1 MIQILIVDDEKIER
15 NGIKFLLKQL
25 HMEAEIREA
34 VNGMKALEALEESPA
49 DILLTDIKMPF
60 MDGLELAENVMKKY
74 PQTKMVIFSGYGEF
88 EYARKAMK
96 SGVDSYILKPVDPEE
111 FRNTMEKV
119 LQEIEG
125 ERLEDERKEKNRNFV
140 REHVLLSLL
149 NGAAPQDLAASLGG
163 TDSLEYV
170 QDFHNM
176 MLLEFDREF
185 FGRTGLDFLEN
196 LREEMKEPFLYL
208 NMNPQ
213 QGIILLEQEIDVE
226 VRKEMAQKLL
236 DAIQE
241 KYAEKCYIAVSREF
255 ERPVKLAEEM
265 ERLELLMENKF
276 YVPEDRVFSE
286 EQQTEANLSQID
298 DDALMKQIRQDI
310 KMKDM
315 AGLRR
320 HFEGLC
326 EKYHG
331 KKNFSQMYVKFIFS
345 NLLKDVYEI
354 LPKEKSGGLNQ
365 DIDRLYRTNDFQEV
379 TEIINEGIKLL
390 EQSFAINPQMEH
402 REIET
407 VKQYIYAH
415 YGEELSVDMLADQ
428 VFLAPS
434 YLSHIFKKETGQNLS
449 KFIKALRMEKAK
461 EMLEEMHPDAV
472 ICAVGADPARPPIPG
487 LDNPKVITCKGGLD
501 LRPEDMNVD
510 ADSLKT
516 VFSGSPSFDA
526 GEKTFSSVTR
536 EVQGEVLESYKAF
549 VDFFLGLDAVIS
561 FQNYFGV
568 PSNRFPRYR
577 EILLAKADE
586 YLATMLDER
595 GHEASRQEQNPR
607 VGDALFFYPVCG
619 AINALGY
626 AIAVERV

>member
-34 VNGMKALEALEESPA
+34 VNGVKALEALEESPA

-125 ERLEDERKEKNRNFV
+125 ERLEDERKEMNRNFV

-163 TDSLEYV
+163 TDSQEYV

-208 NMNPQ
+208 NINPQ
-213 QGIILLEQEIDVE
+213 QGIILLEREIDME

-255 ERPVKLAEEM
+255 VRPVKLAEEM

-390 EQSFAINPQMEH
+390 
-402 REIET
+402 
-407 VKQYIYAH
+407 
-415 YGEELSVDMLADQ
+415 
-428 VFLAPS
+428 
-434 YLSHIFKKETGQNLS
+434 
-449 KFIKALRMEKAK
+449 
-461 EMLEEMHPDAV
+461 
-472 ICAVGADPARPPIPG
+472 
-487 LDNPKVITCKGGLD
+487 
-501 LRPEDMNVD
+501 
-510 ADSLKT
+510 
-516 VFSGSPSFDA
+516 
-526 GEKTFSSVTR
+526 
-536 EVQGEVLESYKAF
+536 
-549 VDFFLGLDAVIS
+549 
-561 FQNYFGV
+561 
-568 PSNRFPRYR
+568 
-577 EILLAKADE
+577 
-586 YLATMLDER
+586 
-595 GHEASRQEQNPR
+595 
-607 VGDALFFYPVCG
+607 
-619 AINALGY
+619 
-626 AIAVERV
+626 

>member
-34 VNGMKALEALEESPA
+34 VNGVKALEALEESPA

-125 ERLEDERKEKNRNFV
+125 ERLEDERKEMNRNFV

-149 NGAAPQDLAASLGG
+149 NGAAPPDLAARLGG

-213 QGIILLEQEIDVE
+213 QGIILLEREIDME

-255 ERPVKLAEEM
+255 VRPVKLAEEM

-390 EQSFAINPQMEH
+390 
-402 REIET
+402 
-407 VKQYIYAH
+407 
-415 YGEELSVDMLADQ
+415 
-428 VFLAPS
+428 
-434 YLSHIFKKETGQNLS
+434 
-449 KFIKALRMEKAK
+449 
-461 EMLEEMHPDAV
+461 
-472 ICAVGADPARPPIPG
+472 
-487 LDNPKVITCKGGLD
+487 
-501 LRPEDMNVD
+501 
-510 ADSLKT
+510 
-516 VFSGSPSFDA
+516 
-526 GEKTFSSVTR
+526 
-536 EVQGEVLESYKAF
+536 
-549 VDFFLGLDAVIS
+549 
-561 FQNYFGV
+561 
-568 PSNRFPRYR
+568 
-577 EILLAKADE
+577 
-586 YLATMLDER
+586 
-595 GHEASRQEQNPR
+595 
-607 VGDALFFYPVCG
+607 
-619 AINALGY
+619 
-626 AIAVERV
+626 